1 MILYTS
7 TSRWNFVFQA
17 LWPLKPSALHRCM
30 MHVLMMQ
37 TSMMHVFMID
47 ISMTYILYIHDVCI
61 ADACIYD
68 AESFGHTDKRILGL
82 GCEMQYIYIVW

>member
-1 MILYTS
+1 MIH
-7 TSRWNFVFQA
+7 VFMV
-17 LWPLKPSALHRCM
+17 HVFM
-30 MHVLMMQ
+30 MHL
-37 TSMMHVFMID
+37 SIMHVFMID

-82 GCEMQYIYIVW
+82 GCEMQYIYSVVKKQIKRHGCIKGTFLWS